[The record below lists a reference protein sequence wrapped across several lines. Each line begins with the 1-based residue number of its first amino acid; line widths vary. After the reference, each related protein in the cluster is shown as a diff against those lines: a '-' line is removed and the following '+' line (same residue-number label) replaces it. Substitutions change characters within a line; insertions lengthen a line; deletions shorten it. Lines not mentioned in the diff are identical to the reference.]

1 VVFSLDGAYILM
13 ANEGYREAMVGNF
26 SLYDCHGERQHTLY
40 LGEAPEYGKACF
52 KERFER
58 EIHRIKA
65 RYPDALYLGIADGAL
80 PCEYLCDN
88 CCANFGVAAKTVR
101 AESL

>member
-1 VVFSLDGAYILM
+1 MRQLLRKLWCGCKNRT

-65 RYPDALYLGIADGAL
+65 RYPDALYRTGCGFKIM
-80 PCEYLCDN
+80 
-88 CCANFGVAAKTVR
+88 F
-101 AESL
+101 